1 MLVGSVVRA
10 RAPLDRADVLGCDVV
25 QLHLSAP
32 VQWRDPVP
40 RADADQLRASGRVVS
55 VHAPY
60 LCNPC
65 SPDPLVRERTRRS
78 LEVTLAAA
86 ATVGARGVVVHGGQ
100 AGVGGTVEEGVERW
114 VTLLH
119 ELEAEGD
126 VGLWIENTASG
137 TAAPGRELDDWVR
150 LVSALREVDGPVPI
164 GTCLD
169 TAHAFAGDPAAAVD
183 PEGWVQALVDATGPV
198 DLVHVND
205 SRVPAGAGQDK
216 HESLGDGEM
225 GLDMLAAMIR
235 PARAPAAVLECPGD
249 DDVRRRDLAFLRS
262 VT

>member
-1 MLVGSVVRA
+1 MQVGSVVRSRDPLGQAA
-10 RAPLDRADVLGCDVV
+10 RLGCDVV

-40 RADADQLRASGRVVS
+40 RSDADELAASGRVVA

-65 SPDPLVRERTRRS
+65 SPDAVVRERTKRS

-86 ATVGARGVVVHGGQ
+86 ATVGASGVVVHGGQ
-100 AGVGGTVEEGVERW
+100 AGVGGTVDEGVERW
-114 VTLLH
+114 EELL
-119 ELEAEGD
+119 EDLDADGS
-126 VGLWIENTASG
+126 VALWVENTASG
-137 TAAPGRELDDWVR
+137 TAAPGRHLEDWIELVTR
-150 LVSALREVDGPVPI
+150 LRKVDTVVPI

-169 TAHAFAGDPAAAVD
+169 TAHAFAGDPAAAPD
-183 PEGWVQALVDATGPV
+183 PEGWVGELVARTGPV

-205 SRVPAGAGQDK
+205 SKVPAGAGQDK
-216 HESLGDGEM
+216 HESLGDGEI
-225 GLDMLAAMIR
+225 GLDLLARLIV
-235 PARAPAAVLECPGD
+235 PAGAPAAVLESPGD

-262 VT
+262 LG